1 MHSLTASSLIEYA
14 IDLEHFLE
22 WKPTYENSGI
32 NPIKDVSLTIF
43 QNINPTQIKK
53 DYVYYLNSQNYKVG
67 RRLNGKQLTPKTLTR
82 KWLPSYLSTFCFQRS
97 LKIVKA
103 SLY

>member
-1 MHSLTASSLIEYA
+1 MLIEYA

-22 WKPTYENSGI
+22 WILTCENSGI

-43 QNINPTQIKK
+43 QNINSTRIKK
-53 DYVYYLNSQNYKVG
+53 DYVCNPKKYTVN

-82 KWLPSYLSTFCFQRS
+82 KIAATLPFYPWLSYIAFIKRDC
-97 LKIVKA
+97 
-103 SLY
+103 YG